1 MLHLI
6 KVNSRSMKG
15 FDSRTVG
22 HHRRKSLELLHERLE
37 RVRDHAVVAAVRHEQ
52 HLLRLVEVCLALVE
66 LVLRKKNISKF
77 PIFSHKKPSRY
88 NKG

>member
-1 MLHLI
+1 
-6 KVNSRSMKG
+6 MKG

-37 RVRDHAVVAAVRHEQ
+37 RVRDHAVVAAVRHEE

-66 LVLRKKNISKF
+66 LVLRKRRIFQNSQFFSIKNLVDIIKDT
-77 PIFSHKKPSRY
+77 R
-88 NKG
+88 